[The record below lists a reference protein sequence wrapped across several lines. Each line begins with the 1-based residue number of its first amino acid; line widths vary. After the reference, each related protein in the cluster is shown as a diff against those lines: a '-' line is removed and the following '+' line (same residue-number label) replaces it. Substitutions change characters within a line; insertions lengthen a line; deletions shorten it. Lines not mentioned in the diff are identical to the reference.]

1 MTTIDSELQDGMR
14 RLRLRSEGPN
24 TLDATVVAT
33 LRSHLH
39 QAAQAGE
46 PVLLGSASRFFC
58 NGLDLAWALGRSR
71 AELRA
76 FFLAMGGL
84 VLDLLELPVP
94 VACAMTG
101 HAVGA
106 GKSLVLASDVR
117 IGGTAKCLLGAPE
130 VKLGV
135 PNPVFADRLLRA
147 VASDRVANDLL
158 YSGRLVTA
166 EEAVSLGL
174 LDGAVAPDAVE
185 PQAVERL
192 RALAAQPRRAWAAT
206 KRQRSLDLCAA
217 IRGQLESHIDGVV
230 LEHWFS
236 DEAQRLLH
244 AAAAAL
250 TRIRPVQ

>member
-1 MTTIDSELQDGMR
+1 MTTIDNELQDGVR

-24 TLDATVVAT
+24 TLDAAVVAT
-33 LRSHLH
+33 LRSQLH
-39 QAAQAGE
+39 RAAQAGE
-46 PVLLGSASRFFC
+46 PVLLGSANRFVC
-58 NGLDLAWALGRSR
+58 NGLDLAWALSSSR

-76 FFLAMGGL
+76 FFLAMGNL
-84 VLDLLELPVP
+84 VLELLELPVP

-106 GKSLVLASDVR
+106 GKSLVLACDVR
-117 IGGTAKCLLGAPE
+117 VGSTAKCLLGAPE

-135 PNPVFADRLLRA
+135 PNPAFADRLLRA

-174 LDGAVAPDAVE
+174 LDGAVAPEAVE

-192 RALAAQPRRAWAAT
+192 LALAAQPRHAWAAT

-230 LEHWFS
+230 LEHWFG
-236 DEAQRLLH
+236 DEAQHLLH

-250 TRIRPVQ
+250 ARPRPAR

>member
-1 MTTIDSELQDGMR
+1 MTTIDSALQDGIR
-14 RLRLRSEGPN
+14 RLHLRSDGPN
-24 TLDATVVAT
+24 TLDADVVAA
-33 LRSHLH
+33 LRAHLH

-58 NGLDLAWALGRSR
+58 NGLDLGWALDRSR
-71 AELRA
+71 DDLRA
-76 FFLAMGGL
+76 FFQAMGGL

-117 IGGTAKCLLGAPE
+117 IGATVKCLLGAPE

-147 VASDRVANDLL
+147 LVPDRVATDLL
-158 YSGRLVTA
+158 TSGRLLTA
-166 EEAVSLGL
+166 DEAVSLGL
-174 LDGAVAPDAVE
+174 LDAAVAPEAVE
-185 PQAVERL
+185 GLAVERL
-192 RALAAQPRRAWAAT
+192 QALAALPRRAWAAT
-206 KRQRSLDLCAA
+206 KRQRSLDLCAS
-217 IRGQLESHIDGVV
+217 IRGQLASHIDGVV
-230 LEHWFS
+230 LAHWFGE
-236 DEAQRLLH
+236 EAQPLLH

-250 TRIRPVQ
+250 ARPRPAR

>member
-1 MTTIDSELQDGMR
+1 MTTIDNELQDGVR
-14 RLRLRSEGPN
+14 RLRLRSDGPN
-24 TLDATVVAT
+24 TLDAAVVAT
-33 LRSHLH
+33 LRSHLD
-39 QAAQAGE
+39 QAAQADE
-46 PVLLGSASRFFC
+46 PVLLGSSSRFFC

-76 FFLAMGGL
+76 FFQAMGGL

-117 IGGTAKCLLGAPE
+117 IGATAKCLLGAPE
-130 VKLGV
+130 IKLGV

-147 VASDRVANDLL
+147 VANDLL

-174 LDGAVAPDAVE
+174 LDGAVAPAAVE

-192 RALAAQPRRAWAAT
+192 QALAAQPRRAWAAT
-206 KRQRSLDLCAA
+206 KRQRSRDLRAA
-217 IRGQLESHIDGVV
+217 IRVQLDSHIDGVV
-230 LEHWFS
+230 LEHWFG

-250 TRIRPVQ
+250 ARTRPAH